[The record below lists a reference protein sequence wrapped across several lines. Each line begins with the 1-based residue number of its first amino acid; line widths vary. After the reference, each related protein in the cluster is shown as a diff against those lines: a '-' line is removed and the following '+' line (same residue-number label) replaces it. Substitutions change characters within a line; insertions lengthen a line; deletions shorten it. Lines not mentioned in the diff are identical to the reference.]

1 MIRPENPENP
11 ESDLDPKTESRL
23 GDELNRLL
31 QILSEYP
38 GLGIEIALQVKG
50 DNYKEGREM
59 GEKRIG
65 FMNTYFEM
73 AGIGSD
79 RRNIYLL
86 ENPEIRTNNNLPIQ
100 VLIRFFYR
108 S

>member
-1 MIRPENPENP
+1 
-11 ESDLDPKTESRL
+11 
-23 GDELNRLL
+23 L

-38 GLGIEIALQVKG
+38 GLGIEMAVQASG
-50 DNYKEGREM
+50 YPYREGREI
-59 GEKRIG
+59 GDKRIG
-65 FMNTYFEM
+65 YLNTYFEM

-79 RRNIYLL
+79 RRKVYLL
-86 ENPEIRTNNNLPIQ
+86 EHAEQRTNNNFPIQ